1 MDIKTLI
8 EKNNALTQEAQAAKQ
23 KEKEI
28 KAAMKKQQQIIIR
41 EFKDGL
47 SAEDKAAQIATAEEL
62 LIKSKDAAKIA
73 QIAYDIAKDAY
84 NVEMNRIKADTTLA
98 TEILKFVNWQQSA
111 SLPKVSI
118 QSYIFEG
125 NNFVFKREGL
135 KDITIDITKN
145 NWKKEFEKALA
156 LQGINGKDRIAA
168 NLVYTAGLKLA
179 EELAARKTKEIKK

>member
-8 EKNNALTQEAQAAKQ
+8 EKNNTLVSQAQAAKQ

-28 KAAMKKQQQIIIR
+28 KAAMKAQQQIIIR
-41 EFKDGL
+41 EFKDNL

-62 LIKSKDAAKIA
+62 LAKAKIA
-73 QIAYDIAKDAY
+73 AEVAQQEYDIVKNKYDI
-84 NVEMNRIKADTTLA
+84 EMNRIKADTTLA

-118 QSYIFEG
+118 QSYTFEG
-125 NNFVFKREGL
+125 NSFVFKREGL
-135 KDITIDITKN
+135 KDITIDITKTT
-145 NWKKEFEKALA
+145 WKTDFKKALS
-156 LQGINGKDRIAA
+156 LQGINGDNRIAD

-179 EELAARKTKEIKK
+179 EELAARKNKQIKK